1 MSDSW
6 AAFGCT
12 NRRSTTSL
20 QLYCIPIAK
29 RYPGKRIKWVKERKL
44 MDWEKKITHEYVVL
58 ILQLVSHRSFQK
70 HEFFLQFILSANKR
84 FVWKVSVM
92 AQVIKKIYFPFR
104 GKIERFTSYWLLSKF
119 KFTKIQA
126 QRTQESLKRYERAQK
141 RQRRPNVTTSKIFKA
156 PYISNDSRVKLEWH
170 NNKGTGIARLFSLF
184 YNLQKLHFLLFFVI
198 YF

>member
-1 MSDSW
+1 M
-6 AAFGCT
+6 GQGEKIGGL
-12 NRRSTTSL
+12 R
-20 QLYCIPIAK
+20 
-29 RYPGKRIKWVKERKL
+29 
-44 MDWEKKITHEYVVL
+44 KKITHEYVVL

-170 NNKGTGIARLFSLF
+170 NNKGTGITRLFSLF